1 MVTPE
6 SIQHNIAQGMTTEYL
21 KVAGDDGTHFDAVVV
36 SETFVG
42 KNRVQRHQMV
52 YQTLGDRMRQEVH
65 ALSMKTYTPEEWQKL
80 QCKN

>member
-6 SIQHNIAQGMTTEYL
+6 SIRLNIAQGMATEHL
-21 KVAGDDGTHFDAVVV
+21 SVVGDDGIHFEALVV
-36 SETFVG
+36 SDAFVG

-52 YQTLGDRMRQEVH
+52 YQTLGDRMRQDIH
-65 ALSMKTYTPEEWQKL
+65 GLSMKTYTPEEWQKL